1 MSIKNIDNKQKLNLS
16 MRVFFVTVYQTIDI
30 DSIDN
35 KKRELI

>member
-16 MRVFFVTVYQTIDI
+16 MLDFFVTVYQTIDI

>member
-16 MRVFFVTVYQTIDI
+16 MRDFFVTVYQTIDI

-35 KKRELI
+35 K